1 MQTPKFNLA
10 LSVGTIMLAGVGLT
24 ACNSNPFSAE
34 KTTEAAKTEAAKPA
48 DGKCG
53 AKQDGKCGAMKD
65 GKCGAKQDG
74 KCGAAPAATTDAK
87 AK

>member
-10 LSVGTIMLAGVGLT
+10 LSVGTILLASSTLT
-24 ACNSNPFSAE
+24 ACSSNPFSAE
-34 KTTEAAKTEAAKPA
+34 KAAEPAKTEAAKPA

-74 KCGAAPAATTDAK
+74 KCGAAPAAK

>member
-10 LSVGTIMLAGVGLT
+10 LSVGTILLAGSTLT
-24 ACNSNPFSAE
+24 ACSSNPFSAE
-34 KTTEAAKTEAAKPA
+34 KAAEPAKTEAAKPA
-48 DGKCG
+48 EGKCG

-65 GKCGAKQDG
+65 GKCGAAKAD
-74 KCGAAPAATTDAK
+74 PAAKMDAK